1 MVLIKVIGLLVLCV
15 MIFLWFLM
23 CIFYWIGD
31 RFNKIWGYKA
41 GDICFALIAVIGA
54 TTLIAVLAGC
64 IIYLS
69 ANI

>member
-1 MVLIKVIGLLVLCV
+1 MVLINVIGLMALCV
-15 MIFLWFLM
+15 MVLLWFLM
-23 CIFYWIGD
+23 GIFYWIDD

-41 GDICFALIAVIGA
+41 GNICCALIAVIGA
-54 TTLIAVLAGC
+54 TMLIATIAGC